1 MFIWKI
7 IFLKATDVTI
17 LTFRQLK
24 QLGKYF
30 YLQLPSGQ
38 AGKTKKKICQDLR
51 IENMPSR
58 TLSAK
63 VGVNLS

>member
-1 MFIWKI
+1 M
-7 IFLKATDVTI
+7 TI